1 MKRFCV
7 ILLALCLLLAGC
19 GGQKAQKDLT
29 PVCIEGKWGYADAE
43 GRLVIDA
50 QYTMANSFS
59 EGLALVT
66 DDPDK
71 LFWKYID
78 TMGKQAF
85 PDQFGKA
92 GNFSQGLAMVM
103 IAGKCGYINTKGEL
117 VVEPRYGFARAF
129 AENGLAPVKV
139 DQLWGYIDR
148 EGNMV
153 IQPQFFDAEPFDST
167 GTAMV
172 VTSDAKRATLQED
185 GTYTVLSDSEIVL
198 VD

>member
-1 MKRFCV
+1 MKRV
-7 ILLALCLLLAGC
+7 YMVLLALCLLLAGC
-19 GGQKAQKDLT
+19 GGQKTDEVDLK
-29 PVCIEGKWGYADAE
+29 PVCIDGKWGYTNA
-43 GRLVIDA
+43 
-50 QYTMANSFS
+50 
-59 EGLALVT
+59 
-66 DDPDK
+66 
-71 LFWKYID
+71 
-78 TMGKQAF
+78 
-85 PDQFGKA
+85 
-92 GNFSQGLAMVM
+92 
-103 IAGKCGYINTKGEL
+103 KGEL
-117 VVEPRYGFARAF
+117 VIEPRYGFARAF